1 MEYWPFI
8 VGVYLVGRM
17 LVSIFGKHDLFED
30 GSLKN
35 FKKLLEAIKT
45 RDRIALLRCI
55 PIISFTIFLLTMTML
70 ILRTNILLGVSHDIY
85 MIIFKSLILLG
96 ILLDS
101 IYLYFGTKCGLT
113 IGNTKFY
120 IIFSKVFI
128 FTMLLVLGEYLDSSV
143 LEILKQSYKIIDD
156 TLNLTALDDS
166 TKAVVGLFNLLLEK

>member
-1 MEYWPFI
+1 MDWWPI
-8 VGVYLVGRM
+8 IASVYLVQRIPA
-17 LVSIFGKHDLFED
+17 SIFGIRDLFEH

-35 FKKLLEAIKT
+35 CKKLLEAIKT

-55 PIISFTIFLLTMTML
+55 PIISFTILILTMTMV
-70 ILRTNILLGVSHDIY
+70 ILKTGILFGVSHDTY

-96 ILLDS
+96 ILFDS
-101 IYLYFGTKCGLT
+101 IYLYFGTKYGLT

-128 FTMLLVLGEYLDSSV
+128 FTMTLVLGEYLDSGV
-143 LEILKQSYKIIDD
+143 LEILKQSYKIVDD

-166 TKAVVGLFNLLLEK
+166 PKTVVELFNLLLD

>member
-1 MEYWPFI
+1 MEYWPAI
-8 VGVYLVGRM
+8 ASAYLAEMM
-17 LVSIFGKHDLFED
+17 LVSIFGKNDLFEY

-35 FKKLLEAIKT
+35 CKKLLEAIKT
-45 RDRIALLRCI
+45 RDRMALLRCI
-55 PIISFTIFLLTMTML
+55 PIVSFIIFMLTMTML
-70 ILRTNILLGVSHDIY
+70 ILRTNILLGLSYDIY

-101 IYLYFGTKCGLT
+101 IYLYFGTKYGLT

-128 FTMLLVLGEYLDSSV
+128 FTMLLVLGEYLDSGV
-143 LEILKQSYKIIDD
+143 LEILKQSYEIIDD

-166 TKAVVGLFNLLLEK
+166 IKAVVELFNLLLEK